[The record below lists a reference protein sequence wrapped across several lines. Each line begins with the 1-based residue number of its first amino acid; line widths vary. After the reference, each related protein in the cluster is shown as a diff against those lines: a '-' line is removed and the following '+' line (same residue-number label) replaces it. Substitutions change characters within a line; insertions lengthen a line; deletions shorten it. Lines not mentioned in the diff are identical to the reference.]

1 VGKRLK
7 FLHIFALLLAACAGH
22 TPELAEDA
30 GQNEPAEQ
38 VEEKEKTPGLPFQVV
53 FEGVED
59 GELRGY
65 LEALSNTKK
74 QIEDPP
80 ASALSL
86 KSLAKKDL
94 PEFEKA
100 LRSRGYYDAVTTV
113 RLDKKATPVAVVFE
127 VNLGK
132 PYRLSHLSI
141 KLVPADTAFKPPE
154 ISTLGLD
161 PGQPASTEP
170 VLKGESKLLDDAKAQ
185 GFALAKLCDRKVVVD
200 HRDQTMSVTYCLEP
214 GPKTYLGRAI
224 FIGAGDVK
232 EDFLQTLIAWEP
244 GELYSKEL
252 IDDTREK
259 LIQTRLFV
267 SARVELGDKLDP
279 DGTLPVT
286 FKLAARKPRTI
297 SASLRGTTDQEKFV
311 VLGEWEHRNLW
322 GRGEN
327 LEARLQVSFIRAFL
341 EGIFRKPA
349 FYHKDQSLL
358 LSANLEAQN
367 TDAFKSTSATAG
379 AAVERTL
386 TDDMLLSLGLAYR
399 FSRVE
404 DKTQFSN
411 NENFSLLSIPM
422 RFNWDYSDDAM
433 DPNRGGRIWL
443 DGEPFYDI
451 GNASLFFYRQRIR
464 LTHYF
469 TVLEEPRLILAG
481 RAVLGNIWGAGRGDV
496 PADLRT
502 YAGGGGSI
510 RGYKFQSVSP
520 RDPAGKIIG
529 GRSVL
534 ELSGEV
540 RWSVTESIGL
550 VLFADA
556 GRAYEST
563 FPDFVRP
570 LQIGAGPGVRYNTPI
585 GPIRLDIGFPINKRS
600 FDDSYQIYISIG
612 QAF

>member
-1 VGKRLK
+1 VGNRLK
-7 FLHIFALLLAACAGH
+7 FLQIFALLLASCAGP
-22 TPELAEDA
+22 TPKLAEDA
-30 GQNEPAEQ
+30 AQSQATEQ
-38 VEEKEKTPGLPFQVV
+38 IEETEKPPGLPFQVR

-59 GELRGY
+59 DELRGY
-65 LEALSNTKK
+65 LEALSDTRK

-80 ASALSL
+80 SSTLRL
-86 KSLAKKDL
+86 KTLAKKDL

-100 LRSRGYYDAVTTV
+100 LRSRGFYDAVTTV
-113 RLDKKATPVAVVFE
+113 RLDKEATPLAVVFN

-132 PYRLSHLSI
+132 RYHYSNLNI
-141 KLVPADTAFKPPE
+141 KLLPADTAFKPPE
-154 ISTLGLD
+154 IATLGLE
-161 PGQPASTEP
+161 PGQPALTEP
-170 VLKGESKLLDDAKAQ
+170 VLNGESKLLDDAKAQ
-185 GFALAKLCDRKVVVD
+185 GFALAKLCDRTVVVD
-200 HRDQTMSVTYCLEP
+200 HRDQTMSVTYCLQP

-224 FIGAGDVK
+224 FLDAGDVK
-232 EDFLQTLIAWEP
+232 EDFLHTLVKWEP

-252 IDDTREK
+252 IDDTRDK

-267 SARVELGDKLDP
+267 SARVELGDKLDA
-279 DGTLPVT
+279 DGTLPIT
-286 FKLAARKPRTI
+286 FKLAPRKPHTI
-297 SASLRGTTDQEKFV
+297 SASLRGTTGQQKFV
-311 VLGEWEHRNLW
+311 VRGEWEHRNLW

-327 LEARLQVSFIRAFL
+327 LEATLEVSFIRAFL

-349 FYHKDQSLL
+349 FYQKDQTLL
-358 LSANLEAQN
+358 LRANLEAQN

-379 AAVERTL
+379 AALERAL
-386 TDDMLLSLGLAYR
+386 TDDMLLSLGLAWR

-404 DKTQFSN
+404 NKTETSK

-422 RFNWDYSDDAM
+422 RFNWDYSDDEM
-433 DPNRGGRIWL
+433 DPSRGGRIWL
-443 DGEPFYDI
+443 DAEPFYDA
-451 GNASLFFYRQRIR
+451 GNTTLFFYRQRIR

-481 RAVLGNIWGAGRGDV
+481 RAAITDTWGAGRGDV

-510 RGYKFQSVSP
+510 RGYQFQSVSP
-520 RDPAGKIIG
+520 RNRVGDIIG
-529 GRSVL
+529 GRSLL

-540 RWSVTESIGL
+540 RWWVTKSIGL
-550 VLFADA
+550 VLFVDA

-563 FPDFVRP
+563 FPDFASP